1 MDEGGQG
8 TVPLS
13 DHFFFSPNELVLDFK
28 KEDTVHS
35 LFVKDVFW
43 SERVSLSHHCSFTTR
58 AMGAAELGPSK
69 LREVDIYK
77 NTTRHC

>member
-1 MDEGGQG
+1 MREGKAPFPFQ
-8 TVPLS
+8 TA
-13 DHFFFSPNELVLDFK
+13 FFSSPNELVLDFK

-35 LFVKDVFW
+35 LFVQDVFW

-77 NTTRHC
+77 NTTSHC